1 MIEWITDLGTSD
13 VCAGWPGGISYAW
26 RQLGHAAIGGIVVL
40 LPPLARWAFL
50 TAWLA
55 KEMFLDALGCDLSPW
70 VAADS
75 VADILCAVIGFL
87 LVSKLRQ
94 ERLRYE

>member
-1 MIEWITDLGTSD
+1 MKLRSLIAIGLFVTTLLAT
-13 VCAGWPGGISYAW
+13 P
-26 RQLGHAAIGGIVVL
+26 GHAAIGGIVVL